1 MARPKT
7 EGLSYFPHDTDASGD
22 LKIRPLLLLYGA
34 RGYGF
39 YFLHLEY
46 IYRNESLD
54 LDVSDPEIREVL
66 RNELKLTPEEY
77 EQILQSSLKNDGK
90 GCFSREYYTET
101 GKLTSDGIHKR
112 AETVLKKRDENNQR
126 YSRRISGEK
135 TNPETPPE
143 TTQKKVKESK
153 EKEIKDLPPLTPP
166 SPEDKEPAEE
176 ETTITAETMNE
187 PGKRPYNPEES
198 QQVFKAYSSCIAGW
212 NDTIK
217 ARLVDWLSD
226 VDPEVIIKAIDEAVF
241 AGVRN
246 WRYINK
252 ILVNWFGE
260 GVRTGSH
267 AEAHIQ
273 DFRAKQAATTAT
285 NNRASPPTRAELIKR
300 FYPQLVEKFGEMD
313 FSQFSGGSQCV
324 CGGAGHWMVDKN
336 GTPCPN
342 KSPIDQW
349 SLSEYQRF
357 SMMRKCPHIE
367 IDDFLKEKGG

>member
-143 TTQKKVKESK
+143 TTQKKVKEIK
-153 EKEIKDLPPLTPP
+153 EKEIKDLPPLSPP
-166 SPEDKEPAEE
+166 SPENRKPAEE
-176 ETTITAETMNE
+176 EAKKIE
-187 PGKRPYNPEES
+187 PPEAYKPNPD
-198 QQVFKAYSSCIAGW
+198 FK
-212 NDTIK
+212 
-217 ARLVDWLSD
+217 LVHDYWIENVHNTNSLVNPMIHD
-226 VDPEVIIKAIDEAVF
+226 FLDKGLPPEVIIMGIAEGIKTTSSGVPRINLVETILESWVR
-241 AGVRN
+241 AGV
-246 WRYINK
+246 K
-252 ILVNWFGE
+252 TVQD
-260 GVRTGSH
+260 
-267 AEAHIQ
+267 AELHI
-273 DFRAKQAATTAT
+273 A
-285 NNRASPPTRAELIKR
+285 NRKVQNQESRGHPKAMSPPTRAELIKR